1 MSRYCWKSIL
11 PPVGVMLNFHQLD
24 SCVLLSGSND
34 RWTHFSNMRYCFANL
49 EKELSLCFQ
58 SGKIWS
64 HSPLVLIQLCW
75 SGALSIMQRL
85 LHQVR

>member
-11 PPVGVMLNFHQLD
+11 PPVGLMLNIHQLD

-58 SGKIWS
+58 SSKIWS
-64 HSPLVLIQLCW
+64 HSLDT
-75 SGALSIMQRL
+75 ALSSSFSCAGRGLSQ
-85 LHQVR
+85 